1 MESSKCG
8 VMNNQLVSES
18 PKNQKRTLEEIES
31 DPLPVEP
38 RVLRMKR
45 SDIEQW
51 RQIITNAKKRLI
63 GSVCSSDI

>member
-1 MESSKCG
+1 MESSNCG
-8 VMNNQLVSES
+8 AMNNLLVSES
-18 PKNQKRTLEEIES
+18 PKSQKRTLEEIES

-63 GSVCSSDI
+63 GSVNSFDQ